1 MIFYKKTKTI
11 EKKWMKINYRKATL
25 ADIPM
30 MQKLIA
36 PEVLSGI
43 ILERS
48 DDELATNIRSYQ
60 LVHQDDELVGFNA
73 LHIHTAT
80 LAEIRSLV
88 IKDSFRGKQIGEN
101 LVLKTLE
108 EALLLGLERV
118 LSLTYKQSFFERLG
132 FVEIP
137 KESLPEHKI
146 WADCIK
152 CKHFPICN
160 EVSLIKTI

>member
-1 MIFYKKTKTI
+1 MQI
-11 EKKWMKINYRKATL
+11 EFVKAKL
-25 ADIPM
+25 SDIAR
-30 MQKLIA
+30 MQELVL
-36 PEVLSGI
+36 PEVESGV

-48 DDELATNIRSYQ
+48 DDEIATNIRSYT
-60 LVHQDDELVGFNA
+60 LALHEGELIGFTA
-73 LHIHTAT
+73 LHIHTAYLT
-80 LAEIRSLV
+80 EIRSLI
-88 IKDSFRGKQIGEN
+88 IKDGFRGKKIGEQLIN
-101 LVLKTLE
+101 KVLD
-108 EALLLGLERV
+108 EARSLGLQRV

-160 EVSLIKTI
+160 EVSLIKNL

>member
-1 MIFYKKTKTI
+1 MKIDYTKAKLSDI
-11 EKKWMKINYRKATL
+11 EKMRDL
-25 ADIPM
+25 V
-30 MQKLIA
+30 Q
-36 PEVLSGI
+36 PEVQSGI

-48 DDELATNIRSYQ
+48 EDEIATNIRSYT
-60 LVHQDDELVGFNA
+60 LAFIADELVGFTA
-73 LHIHTAT
+73 LHIHTRY
-80 LAEIRSLV
+80 LGEIRSLV
-88 IKDSFRGKQIGEN
+88 VKEGFRGQKIGEN
-101 LVLKTLE
+101 LVECAVDEGRT
-108 EALLLGLERV
+108 LGLQKV

-160 EVSLIKTI
+160 EVSLIKNL